1 MFLYSMKVLW
11 KWPADESNP
20 YLVRDKI
27 RGLQTH
33 VNASDPPLAMKAI
46 SYFLD
51 KRRKYKIILMRVM
64 VYGHQKCKLHI
75 RNIS

>member
-27 RGLQTH
+27 RGLQTY
-33 VNASDPPLAMKAI
+33 VNASDPPLLTELAMKSI
-46 SYFLD
+46 SYFLKQIED
-51 KRRKYKIILMRVM
+51 K
-64 VYGHQKCKLHI
+64 
-75 RNIS
+75 